1 MMTGREIRMRLP
13 EPLYLR
19 SRESGGGM
27 RGLTDETR
35 LPKSGDRGIP

>member
-1 MMTGREIRMRLP
+1 MTGWEIRVKLP

-35 LPKSGDRGIP
+35 LPKSGGRGNP